1 MKKLLFLLILVVFA
15 FFYSFG
21 DSLFSKKQSMS
32 AGDAKA
38 KIELMRVA
46 LVADSENE
54 NDLLEKALKQAQGMG
69 VNFVIGLGDYSQV
82 GTEKEL
88 SDAKAVFERI
98 KIPYYLTA
106 GDHDLWDSRN
116 RGEEALSNFIKVFGQ
131 PSRVFEKNDVQFVI
145 LDNSDIYS
153 GIKPEDWKM
162 LNDVLAKGDRGPV
175 TGFPP
180 ASARL
185 DSDSESRDSLR
196 AVGNPSSAATPRLT
210 FVFAHKT
217 PFHPQSAH
225 VMGEGSEEVSRQAR
239 NLINILETNK
249 VSGFFSGDLHFFATF
264 NSPSGSVKMTT
275 VGAASA
281 ERNFQGPRFAVLT
294 IYNDYS
300 WSVEDVEI
308 R

>member
-1 MKKLLFLLILVVFA
+1 MKKFFIWLIIFFA
-15 FFYSFG
+15 VLGISYWIFNFFNSERTEDG
-21 DSLFSKKQSMS
+21 E
-32 AGDAKA
+32 AGRPKT
-38 KIELMRVA
+38 ELMRIA

-54 NDLLEKALKQAQGMG
+54 NDFLEKALRQAQGMG
-69 VNFVIGLGDYSQV
+69 VNFVIGLGDWSQV

-98 KIPYYLTA
+98 KIPYYLAA

-116 RGEEALSNFIKVFGQ
+116 RGEEALFNFKKVFGE
-131 PSRVFEKNDVQFVI
+131 PSRVFEKNNVQFVV
-145 LDNSDIYS
+145 LDNSDIYKGIDS
-153 GIKPEDWKM
+153 GDLEL
-162 LNDVLAKGDRGPV
+162 LNSKLK
-175 TGFPP
+175 
-180 ASARL
+180 
-185 DSDSESRDSLR
+185 
-196 AVGNPSSAATPRLT
+196 TPNSKLS

-239 NLINILETNK
+239 NLINILEANK

-300 WSVEDVEI
+300 WEVEDVEI